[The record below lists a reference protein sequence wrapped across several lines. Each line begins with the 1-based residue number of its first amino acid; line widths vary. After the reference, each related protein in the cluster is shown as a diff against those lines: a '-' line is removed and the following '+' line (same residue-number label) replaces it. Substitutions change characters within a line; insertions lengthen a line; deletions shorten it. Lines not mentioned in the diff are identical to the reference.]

1 MSNQL
6 QITGGAKVRNLQ
18 GVITGT
24 SGVLGSLGIN
34 VPDGIPQL
42 DGSGKILV
50 SQLPN
55 SVMEYKGTWNVA
67 TNTPYLVDGVGNAG
81 DVYIVTGAATGGTL
95 HNFGA
100 GNILFYNGDQ
110 AIYDGSLWQRASGS
124 TGSVTSVAMTTPTGL
139 SVTGSPITTSGT
151 LAVSLSSGYIIP
163 TTSFLNGLVPYT
175 GATSDVDLGTFKLN
189 AQSVGIKGTG
199 GAGHLGLKHQSSAAT
214 ASASESSLYAN
225 NNGDLAWK
233 NDNLYTNTFITHGI
247 TADRAYTFPNTSG
260 TLALTSDLSAYV
272 PYTGA
277 TNHVN
282 LGIYN
287 LTADVLIGNQI
298 KAATS
303 SGININSSSGTQVA
317 LFGAGGGAGTT
328 FYGGINGTSASLNG
342 SGSTETLAINHSSG
356 TGIALNITKAG
367 NGEALYINKTS
378 GTGNAATIIGNV
390 SITGTGS
397 FGSTL
402 TANGV
407 IVSGQLTL
415 YSTITNGSYTYT
427 LPSATGTLA
436 LTSQIPSITGTA
448 YQVARFNSAGNN
460 IEGGSIFDTGTSGG
474 SPVGQ
479 VTINSRLTTNNYA
492 EVNRYLS
499 IIQNVDSSWALPS
512 TGTSIE
518 AFITSASGGLLVT
531 DTAYLRPRKASDDT
545 FKRFI
550 IQGDDLILND
560 TTRRTL
566 INKAGPTQTTTKL
579 EVAGYTRFDSN
590 VNLNGS
596 LFFKATDASQ
606 PTYISESSGNL
617 TALTSGQITLGTNST
632 SKFVFDVNGA
642 LNLGTSDNSNIIN
655 INNQF
660 TTLNPTMQGVH
671 ITPSIVSASPVIYT
685 GVRSYP
691 QFFLSGVGNFAEIKH
706 FAALNASNTQNNA
719 SQIGLYIENLSS
731 NGLAY
736 GIQSLINSGT
746 SRYNLYISGT
756 ANNYFKGRIGVD
768 QTNPQYAIDVTGDV
782 NVTGNFKV
790 NGTNLTQGVSGGGT
804 QHYIPKYT
812 SATSVG
818 NSAIYQAPASGHVL
832 VNTLTDYSSSGGYL
846 QVGGGF
852 TTESFAN
859 IIYGSA
865 LYAGNSVYL
874 KLVNGNTIQ
883 STGDRTYFIENRVNS
898 GATSAN
904 YYLNYWDGGT
914 TQTRYT
920 LDNTGLHTFSG
931 AVTISGTLTGAGATF
946 STNVGIG
953 LTNPQRLLEVYSTT
967 ADNHLRLSGSGPSV
981 SMGEA
986 ITGSV
991 YQAKFGL
998 ATASNQFVSGSVAG
1012 DFVISNQT
1020 GSTIWA
1026 YNSVEKMRLNTNGR
1040 LLIGTSTDNGSLL
1053 QVAGAA
1059 TFSSSVTA
1067 NNLTIGPSTT
1077 FSTLNFNYNG
1087 TNNKGGLAINYN
1099 TGEYQIWAGESSN
1112 GYFQTFYTNGSERM
1126 RITSG
1131 GNLLVGTTTDVGQ
1144 KFVVNGGVATI
1155 DNYLTMRSTVNSTN
1169 YGLINEGNGLIKFA
1183 IIGVQNSAQITMSSG
1198 AYTAL
1203 SDSTK
1208 KKDFELST
1216 LGLNEVMKLKPT
1228 LYRFKTENNNVP
1240 KSLGFIAQEVKQVIP
1255 QAYVENGEGENKFIG
1270 LNFNPIVATLT
1281 KAIQEQ
1287 QAQIEE
1293 LKQLIN
1299 K

>member
-139 SVTGSPITTSGT
+139 SVTGSPITTNGT
-151 LAVSLSSGYIIP
+151 LALSVASGYSIPLTTQLVPTGGTTGQILAKNSDTAFDTTWIDNYTEDIRDTVKAAVAINKGQAVYISGASGTNQLVSLASYDSESLSSQTLGISLQTLAINDIGQIITYGLIAGLNTSTATAGDPVYLGANGALIFGYANKPQAPYHLVYMGVVTRVSATVGEIFVNISNGWELDELHNVKIVSPSNNQGIFYNSSNSLWENKSIATALGYTPANDSLVVHLAGTETITGAKTFSSVITGDAGII
-163 TTSFLNGLVPYT
+163 LKEGVVPSSVGYT
-175 GATSDVDLGTFKLN
+175 GLAGDADGLLVTKKIGSTAYTNLLYFNSATS
-189 AQSVGIKGTG
+189 
-199 GAGHLGLKHQSSAAT
+199 
-214 ASASESSLYAN
+214 
-225 NNGDLAWK
+225 
-233 NDNLYTNTFITHGI
+233 NT
-247 TADRAYTFPNTSG
+247 YTFPNLSG
-260 TLALTSDLSAYV
+260 TIALLE
-272 PYTGA
+272 
-277 TNHVN
+277 
-282 LGIYN
+282 
-287 LTADVLIGNQI
+287 
-298 KAATS
+298 
-303 SGININSSSGTQVA
+303 GTQ
-317 LFGAGGGAGTT
+317 
-328 FYGGINGTSASLNG
+328 
-342 SGSTETLAINHSSG
+342 
-356 TGIALNITKAG
+356 
-367 NGEALYINKTS
+367 
-378 GTGNAATIIGNV
+378 
-390 SITGTGS
+390 
-397 FGSTL
+397 
-402 TANGV
+402 
-407 IVSGQLTL
+407 
-415 YSTITNGSYTYT
+415 
-427 LPSATGTLA
+427 
-436 LTSQIPSITGTA
+436 
-448 YQVARFNSAGNN
+448 
-460 IEGGSIFDTGTSGG
+460 
-474 SPVGQ
+474 
-479 VTINSRLTTNNYA
+479 
-492 EVNRYLS
+492 
-499 IIQNVDSSWALPS
+499 
-512 TGTSIE
+512 
-518 AFITSASGGLLVT
+518 
-531 DTAYLRPRKASDDT
+531 
-545 FKRFI
+545 
-550 IQGDDLILND
+550 
-560 TTRRTL
+560 
-566 INKAGPTQTTTKL
+566 
-579 EVAGYTRFDSN
+579 
-590 VNLNGS
+590 
-596 LFFKATDASQ
+596 
-606 PTYISESSGNL
+606 
-617 TALTSGQITLGTNST
+617 
-632 SKFVFDVNGA
+632 
-642 LNLGTSDNSNIIN
+642 
-655 INNQF
+655 
-660 TTLNPTMQGVH
+660 
-671 ITPSIVSASPVIYT
+671 
-685 GVRSYP
+685 
-691 QFFLSGVGNFAEIKH
+691 
-706 FAALNASNTQNNA
+706 
-719 SQIGLYIENLSS
+719 
-731 NGLAY
+731 
-736 GIQSLINSGT
+736 
-746 SRYNLYISGT
+746 
-756 ANNYFKGRIGVD
+756 
-768 QTNPQYAIDVTGDV
+768 
-782 NVTGNFKV
+782 
-790 NGTNLTQGVSGGGT
+790 
-804 QHYIPKYT
+804 
-812 SATSVG
+812 
-818 NSAIYQAPASGHVL
+818 
-832 VNTLTDYSSSGGYL
+832 
-846 QVGGGF
+846 
-852 TTESFAN
+852 
-859 IIYGSA
+859 
-865 LYAGNSVYL
+865 
-874 KLVNGNTIQ
+874 
-883 STGDRTYFIENRVNS
+883 
-898 GATSAN
+898 
-904 YYLNYWDGGT
+904 
-914 TQTRYT
+914 
-920 LDNTGLHTFSG
+920 TFSG
-931 AVTISGTLTGAGATF
+931 AKTFSGDILAINYYRVQQNSSIATAPSGYSTFGAINTKLNFGVGIGVSTQKVFQFETSGLTNNTTRVYTLPDATGTIALTSNLSSYLPLTGGTLTGALIGTSATF
-946 STNVGIG
+946 SSSVGIGVASSSDRLNVLGVDYNNAAYLKGGSTTGASYGLQIVAGTNSTDYSLSVQSVSGSNYLTVRGNGNVGIG